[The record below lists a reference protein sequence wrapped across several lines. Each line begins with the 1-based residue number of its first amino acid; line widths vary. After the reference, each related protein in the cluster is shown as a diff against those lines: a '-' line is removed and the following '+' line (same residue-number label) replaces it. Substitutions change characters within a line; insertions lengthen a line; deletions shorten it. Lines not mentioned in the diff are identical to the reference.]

1 MPKVFN
7 FFPAIRTRNDRADD
21 QEQNIAEFV
30 FNFSRLAVVLN
41 DGEVAKQ
48 VMILHW
54 RIPSDEKG
62 IAYQAAFER

>member
-30 FNFSRLAVVLN
+30 FNFSRLAI
-41 DGEVAKQ
+41 GIYTSFF
-48 VMILHW
+48 ILKKLVNILFALIKAYFLLC
-54 RIPSDEKG
+54 RIVK
-62 IAYQAAFER
+62 